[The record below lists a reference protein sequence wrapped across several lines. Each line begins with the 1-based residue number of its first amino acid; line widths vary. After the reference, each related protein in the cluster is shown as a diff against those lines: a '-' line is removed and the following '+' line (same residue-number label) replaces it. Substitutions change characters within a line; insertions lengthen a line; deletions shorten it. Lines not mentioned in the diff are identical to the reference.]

1 MNIKNI
7 SKKFLPIILAFTLII
22 ASPSTLALG
31 EVEQPQQME
40 QAEQQEYN
48 VKEALTFLENLIKF
62 VKLNYAYEVT
72 EEQLVEGAI
81 KGALSVLDGY
91 SSYYTENEFK
101 ELNETLSGEFGG
113 VGIHITEKDGYIL
126 VVSPIKGTPGFK
138 AGILPEDLIVTVDD
152 VDIKG
157 FTTQKATSLI
167 RGEPGT
173 TVKLGIRRN
182 GEDKLLYFNLTRAI
196 IEINPVEYEILKNNI
211 GYIKITEFNDHAL
224 ENVIKVL
231 GEFDNN
237 KVKKVIFD
245 LRNNPGGGLNEV
257 LNILRFLIP
266 EGPLVH
272 IRDANDNIRTYNSY
286 LDAPKYKLAVLVNGG
301 SASASEIFAGAVQ
314 DRGVGT
320 IIGTKTFGKGTVQT
334 VLTLVNGG
342 GLKLTTAE
350 YLTPNKNP
358 VNNVGIEPDIIVE
371 NTTEEDLQLK
381 KAIKILK
388 EQ

>member
-48 VKEALTFLENLIKF
+48 VKKALTFLENLIKF

-113 VGIHITEKDGYIL
+113 IGVHITEKDGYIL

-157 FTTQKATSLI
+157 FTTQKAASLI

-272 IRDANDNIRTYNSY
+272 IRDANENIRTYNSY

>member
-7 SKKFLPIILAFTLII
+7 SKKFLPIILAFALII

-113 VGIHITEKDGYIL
+113 IGVHITEKDGYIL

-157 FTTQKATSLI
+157 FTTQKAASLI

-272 IRDANDNIRTYNSY
+272 IRDANENIRTYNSY

-381 KAIKILK
+381 KAIKVLSD
-388 EQ
+388 

>member
-113 VGIHITEKDGYIL
+113 IGVHITEKDGYIL

-157 FTTQKATSLI
+157 FTTQKAASLI

-272 IRDANDNIRTYNSY
+272 IRDANENIRTYNSY

-381 KAIKILK
+381 KAIKVLSD
-388 EQ
+388 

>member
-113 VGIHITEKDGYIL
+113 IGVHITEKDGYIL

-157 FTTQKATSLI
+157 FTTQKAASLI

-272 IRDANDNIRTYNSY
+272 IRDANENIRTYNSY